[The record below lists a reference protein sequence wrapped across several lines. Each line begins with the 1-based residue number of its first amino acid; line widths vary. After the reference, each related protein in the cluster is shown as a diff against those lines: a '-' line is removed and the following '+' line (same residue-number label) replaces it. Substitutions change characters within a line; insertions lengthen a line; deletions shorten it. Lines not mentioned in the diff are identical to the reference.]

1 MVTIVEAV
9 CVQKHLDDA
18 RACTL
23 CILSAVDVAAATH
36 VHAVDDAAATHV
48 HARTSCWC
56 CAWRRLMPVTCTPSV
71 YLSVCSLVAPKVHVT
86 LNVNID

>member
-36 VHAVDDAAATHV
+36 VHARVVYIYRLHWMLLLR
-48 HARTSCWC
+48 RTCMQWMMLL
-56 CAWRRLMPVTCTPSV
+56 RRTYIM
-71 YLSVCSLVAPKVHVT
+71 LVQSTTKEVMR
-86 LNVNID
+86 

>member
-1 MVTIVEAV
+1 MVTIVEAL

-36 VHAVDDAAATHV
+36 VLCIYIISSSSSVDAAALRTCMHV
-48 HARTSCWC
+48 
-56 CAWRRLMPVTCTPSV
+56 LCT
-71 YLSVCSLVAPKVHVT
+71 LSSAVDVAAA
-86 LNVNID
+86 LCEE